1 MHDVERRRCLWKLA
15 SVDMDVGGARI
26 EADAEGGSS
35 SKSAAAP
42 DDAVVDEEI
51 LG

>member
-1 MHDVERRRCLWKLA
+1 MGCVI
-15 SVDMDVGGARI
+15 VDVGGARI

-35 SKSAAAP
+35 SKSAAPGGA
-42 DDAVVDEEI
+42 AVDEGI